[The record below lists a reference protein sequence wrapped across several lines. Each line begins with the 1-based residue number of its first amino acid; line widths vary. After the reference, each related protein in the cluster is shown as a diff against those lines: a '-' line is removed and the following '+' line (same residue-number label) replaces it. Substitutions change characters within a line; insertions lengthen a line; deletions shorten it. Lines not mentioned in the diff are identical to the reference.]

1 MENPISIT
9 TLNDFI
15 FCPASIYFHMLY
27 DGVEKS
33 IFQCSDQLNGTKAHE
48 ATDSKTYSGSGKVLQ
63 SLEVYCEKY
72 NLFGKIDMYDVK
84 SKTLVERKKKV
95 KHIYDGYIFQLYG
108 QYFAMTE
115 MGYEVKKLVIRSI
128 DDNKN
133 YDISMPYEDITM
145 FEKFEKVIADINVF
159 DMASF
164 VQTNPEKCRHCIY
177 EPYCDREA
185 GYAFN

>member
-27 DGVEKS
+27 DGVERN

-48 ATDSKTYSGSGKVLQ
+48 ATDNKNYTGSGKILQ

-72 NLFGKIDMYDVK
+72 NLLGKIDMYDVK
-84 SKTLVERKKKV
+84 SKTLIERKKKV
-95 KHIYDGYIFQLYG
+95 KQIYDGYIFQLYG

-115 MGYEVKKLVIRSI
+115 MGYDVEKLLIRSL

-133 YDISMPYEDITM
+133 YLIDLPCINKEMLV
-145 FEKFEKVIADINVF
+145 KFEKLIYEINTF

-164 VQTNPEKCRHCIY
+164 VQINAEKCRHCIY
-177 EPYCDREA
+177 APYCDREV
-185 GYAFN
+185 

>member
-27 DGVEKS
+27 DGVERN

-48 ATDSKTYSGSGKVLQ
+48 ATDNKNYTGSGKILQ

-72 NLFGKIDMYDVK
+72 NLLGKIDMYDVK
-84 SKTLVERKKKV
+84 SKTLIERKKKV
-95 KHIYDGYIFQLYG
+95 KQIYDGYIFQLYG

-115 MGYEVKKLVIRSI
+115 MGYDVEKLLIRSL

-133 YDISMPYEDITM
+133 YLIELPCINKEM
-145 FEKFEKVIADINVF
+145 FVKFEKVIYEINTF

-164 VQTNPEKCRHCIY
+164 VQTNAEKCRHCIY
-177 EPYCDREA
+177 AHYCDREV
-185 GYAFN
+185 